1 MVTQFK
7 VKLIHRLKTQVGR
20 EVEKKCL
27 SRETSVNSPT
37 TSHSPSSGMSAP
49 SAPHNPTSWYRRT
62 SLDNATNYQIGK
74 AKQNAKEVWAHRK
87 PLQGNLINCYL
98 ARTVPVPR
106 NNEIEH
112 CLHLLS
118 YLFVH
123 VFSCFV
129 FLFLQQCMA
138 SILAVHLRDETV
150 TRISFHFTV
159 RRGKGGGGMSR
170 YRCLTVYV
178 FRHVFGGSRK
188 IVCFLWLFAIKTRN
202 TESGLYTSFRD
213 LAQHSSLK
221 TNWNRPGFKLIT
233 VSYLLEDTL
242 IVLCNLQL

>member
-1 MVTQFK
+1 MISFNRTTICLLFIHLSFDVAWSLGLIFARGQVVSCLVVQAKKWGLHKNPQKWDKKYTAHTVVTHFK

-49 SAPHNPTSWYRRT
+49 STPHNPTATGARNKCSSSWYRRI

-87 PLQGNLINCYL
+87 PLLGNLINCYL

-106 NNEIEH
+106 NIEIEH
-112 CLHLLS
+112 CSHLLS

-138 SILAVHLRDETV
+138 STLPVHLRDETM
-150 TRISFHFTV
+150 TRMSFHFTF
-159 RRGKGGGGMSR
+159 RRGGGGEGG
-170 YRCLTVYV
+170 CHVTVA
-178 FRHVFGGSRK
+178 
-188 IVCFLWLFAIKTRN
+188 L
-202 TESGLYTSFRD
+202 
-213 LAQHSSLK
+213 
-221 TNWNRPGFKLIT
+221 
-233 VSYLLEDTL
+233 
-242 IVLCNLQL
+242 

>member
-62 SLDNATNYQIGK
+62 SLDNATSYQIGK

-87 PLQGNLINCYL
+87 PLQGNLIKSYL
-98 ARTVPVPR
+98 PRTVPVPR

-150 TRISFHFTV
+150 TRISFHFTFR
-159 RRGKGGGGMSR
+159 RRGEGGDVTLPLPYSLCISSCIR
-170 YRCLTVYV
+170 RFPDDRV
-178 FRHVFGGSRK
+178 
-188 IVCFLWLFAIKTRN
+188 LFVVVRNKN
-202 TESGLYTSFRD
+202 TEHGIWPVYFLRRSCP
-213 LAQHSSLK
+213 A
-221 TNWNRPGFKLIT
+221 
-233 VSYLLEDTL
+233 
-242 IVLCNLQL
+242 

>member
-62 SLDNATNYQIGK
+62 SLDNATSYQIGK

-87 PLQGNLINCYL
+87 PLQGNLIKSYL
-98 ARTVPVPR
+98 PRTVPVPR

-150 TRISFHFTV
+150 TRISFHFTFR
-159 RRGKGGGGMSR
+159 RRGEGGDVTLPLPYSLCISSCIR
-170 YRCLTVYV
+170 RFPDDRV
-178 FRHVFGGSRK
+178 
-188 IVCFLWLFAIKTRN
+188 LFVVVRNKN
-202 TESGLYTSFRD
+202 TEHGIWPVYFLPRSCP
-213 LAQHSSLK
+213 A
-221 TNWNRPGFKLIT
+221 
-233 VSYLLEDTL
+233 
-242 IVLCNLQL
+242 